1 MAHGCRLNKS
11 SAVAE
16 MGDRLATIDIG
27 RKVRAAVTL
36 RNGAQQLPTFRPMS
50 IIYVYVGFWTTTL
63 SSTVPDILSLLY
75 ARDIEKSFSI
85 EQHVTSGQSNLT

>member
-1 MAHGCRLNKS
+1 MARGCRLNKS

-16 MGDRLATIDIG
+16 MGDRLATIDMG
-27 RKVRAAVTL
+27 RNV
-36 RNGAQQLPTFRPMS
+36 GASVPLSVGSQQLPTFRPMS

-63 SSTVPDILSLLY
+63 SSTVSEILSLLY
-75 ARDIEKSFSI
+75 ARDSEKSFSI